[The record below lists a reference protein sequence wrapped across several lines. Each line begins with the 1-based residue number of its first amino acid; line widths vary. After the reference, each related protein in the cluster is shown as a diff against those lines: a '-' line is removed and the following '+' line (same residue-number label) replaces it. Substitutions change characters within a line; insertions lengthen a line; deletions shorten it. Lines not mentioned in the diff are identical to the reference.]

1 MKNNKVPTINKNII
15 IFWILFFLPM
25 TFIIGIAITELF
37 FFILI
42 IWFFFQKDIKIYFL
56 DKKFLFLI
64 IFSVYIGIN
73 ALFQIGHKDLLYS
86 SISYFRFALFSLVIS
101 ILYEKFHDLPKKEI
115 FINIAFLFYL
125 FIFADSFFQFF
136 IGYNFFGYE
145 VDSFRVSS
153 FFGDELILGGFL
165 LKLLPLFIWS
175 LIYTDYK
182 LKKNSI
188 FLILFFFLYF
198 SVIYIA
204 GGRTAIGLM
213 IISIFY
219 IIFFAKNFEKIFTI
233 SFILLIFF
241 IILTLFFNIGKSNI
255 GNRVFLKTYNEITN
269 NIIIKEDQKKDE
281 LLKKKYKNKNL
292 KIFSREHEGHYIL
305 ALDLFKKNY
314 IFGVGPKGFRYHCRK
329 VDYNSNIG
337 ICTTHPHNILMQFLS
352 ELGIIGLLFYLVGLI
367 FILRIFF
374 KVYKDKNINLNTKDS
389 LFIASLGIFI
399 NFFPFLPSGNF
410 FNNWISI
417 ISFYSIGVFF
427 YSYKKFIIHD

>member
-1 MKNNKVPTINKNII
+1 MLTINKNII

-25 TFIIGIAITELF
+25 TYIIGIAITEIF
-37 FFILI
+37 FFVLI
-42 IWFFFQKDIKIYFL
+42 IWFFFQKDIKTYFL

-73 ALFQIGHKDLLYS
+73 SLFQIGHQDLLYS
-86 SISYFRFALFSLVIS
+86 SISYSRFALFALVIS

-115 FINIAFLFYL
+115 FINIAFIFYL

-136 IGYNFFGYE
+136 TGYNFFGYE

-175 LIYTDYK
+175 LIYTDYEF
-182 LKKNSI
+182 KKNSV
-188 FLILFFFLYF
+188 FLIFFFFLYF

-219 IIFFAKNFEKIFTI
+219 IILFSKNFKKIFII
-233 SFILLIFF
+233 SSILLIFF
-241 IILTLFFNIGKSNI
+241 IVLTLFFNIGKSNI

-269 NIIIKEDQKKDE
+269 NIIIQEDQKKDG
-281 LLKKKYKNKNL
+281 LLKKNHKNQNF
-292 KIFSREHEGHYIL
+292 KIFSRDHEGHYIL

-314 IFGVGPKGFRYHCRK
+314 IFGVGPRGFRYHCRK
-329 VDYNSNIG
+329 IDYNSNIG

-352 ELGIIGLLFYLVGLI
+352 ELGIIGLLFYLTGLS

-374 KVYKDKNINLNTKDS
+374 KAYKDKNINLNAKDS
-389 LFIASLGIFI
+389 LFIASLGVFV